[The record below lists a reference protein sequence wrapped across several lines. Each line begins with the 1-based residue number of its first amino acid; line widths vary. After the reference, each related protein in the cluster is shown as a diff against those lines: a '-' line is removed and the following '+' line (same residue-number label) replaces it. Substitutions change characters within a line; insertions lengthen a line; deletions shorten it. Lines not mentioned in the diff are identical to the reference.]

1 MEYSVSMGQLVVQF
15 RCQYPRSKMTG
26 VYHKPSPSIIA
37 KRSAAISKSPSA
49 LTAVMLGKEGTLKCS
64 PGGKASKKI
73 VSKIHNGIRLE
84 ITIEHLFAYF

>member
-1 MEYSVSMGQLVVQF
+1 MVSSRLSASSLCGVYGLHGSTGSSVLGPIGKF
-15 RCQYPRSKMTG
+15 EDDG

-64 PGGKASKKI
+64 PGGKASIKKS
-73 VSKIHNGIRLE
+73 SKIYKWN
-84 ITIEHLFAYF
+84 